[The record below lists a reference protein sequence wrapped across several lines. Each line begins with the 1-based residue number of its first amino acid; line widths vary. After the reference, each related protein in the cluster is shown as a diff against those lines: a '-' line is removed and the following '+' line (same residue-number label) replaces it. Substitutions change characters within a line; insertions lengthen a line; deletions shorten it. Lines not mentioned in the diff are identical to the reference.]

1 MAFPFS
7 LPTTLK
13 PFVDQVLLWLHGRRL
28 GIVGDG
34 EQTNTVNA
42 TSSLLILDGVP
53 IGSSRFSV
61 TSMPLLVTSL
71 SAAGSVALTG
81 AVVGDIVAKV
91 YDLNAAVWVDVTT
104 SFESVISVANAIQQ
118 TVSTSGHVL
127 AVYLQPGS

>member
-13 PFVDQVLLWLHGRRL
+13 PFVDQVLVWLHGRRL

-53 IGSSRFSV
+53 IGSTRAGALAV
-61 TSMPLLVTSL
+61 PLIATGL
-71 SAAGSVALTG
+71 SAAGSVTLTG
-81 AVVGDIVAKV
+81 AVVGDVVAKV
-91 YDLNAAVWVDVTT
+91 YDQASAVWTDV
-104 SFESVISVANAIQQ
+104 SSKFETVITVNDKIQELSSV
-118 TVSTSGHVL
+118 SGDGIIVF
-127 AVYLQPGS
+127 LQPGS

>member
-13 PFVDQVLLWLHGRRL
+13 PFVDQVLVWLHGRRL

-53 IGSSRFSV
+53 IGSTRSGPASV
-61 TSMPLLVTSL
+61 PIPATGL
-71 SAAGSVALTG
+71 SAAGSITITG
-81 AVVGDIVAKV
+81 AVIGDTVLKV
-91 YDLNAAVWVDVTT
+91 YDVAAALWVDVSS
-104 SFESVISVANAIQQ
+104 SFESVISVNNAIQE
-118 TVSTSGHVL
+118 TASVTNHAIV
-127 AVYLQPGS
+127 VFLQPGS